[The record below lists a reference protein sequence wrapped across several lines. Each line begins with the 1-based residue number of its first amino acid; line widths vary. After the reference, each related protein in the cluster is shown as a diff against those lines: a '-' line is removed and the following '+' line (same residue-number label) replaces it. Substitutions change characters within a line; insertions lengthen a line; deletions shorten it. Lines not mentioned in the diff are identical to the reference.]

1 MFDRWTLKQ
10 KLLCTFTAIL
20 ALGGALIGVGL
31 VSTIN
36 LIEKVKWNDH
46 TYRVMQQSESM
57 LLSMVNIE
65 TGLRGFV
72 ASGDEKFLEPLKKG
86 QQDFGEHHSKAKSL
100 TSDNPSQQTRL
111 EGLMAKHQQFMEV
124 ANGLLT
130 QRREVNAGKSTLED
144 LLKEFRAGKDK
155 AAMDAFRSEIA
166 EFTKAESTLLDERS
180 AAMASTASA
189 TTYILALGGIG
200 LCLATAILGLVLGRS
215 VLRQLGGEPGSA
227 VEVADRVTG
236 GDLSVSIPV
245 KPNDTSSVMANLAR
259 MQDSLAT
266 LVSKVRQNSES
277 VATAS
282 AQIAQ
287 GNQDLSG
294 RTEKQ
299 ASALQQTAATMD
311 ELGSTV
317 RQNADSAKQ
326 ASQLA
331 QGASAVASQ
340 GKEVVGKVVTTMQ
353 GINESS
359 RRIGDII
366 SVIDG
371 IAFQTN
377 LLALNAA
384 VEAARAGEQGRGFA
398 VVASEVR
405 SLAQRSADAAKEI
418 KNLIGQSVRQV
429 EQGTLLVDEAGK
441 TMGEIVSSIQRV
453 TDIVAQISSANV
465 EQSTGVQQVGEAV
478 SQMDQATQQN
488 AALVEESAAAAESL
502 RAQAQQLVEAV
513 SVFKLAY
520 SGSADAV
527 KHSSPPAQSA
537 STERTTPR
545 SKPAGALPT
554 PRREQQPASTASTA
568 QTQQAGTT
576 VKVGHDEWASF

>member
-130 QRREVNAGKSTLED
+130 QRREVNAGKSTRED

-245 KPNDTSSVMANLAR
+245 RPNDTSSVMANLAR

-266 LVSKVRQNSES
+266 LVSKVRRNSES

-331 QGASAVASQ
+331 QGASVVASQ

-405 SLAQRSADAAKEI
+405 NLAQRSADAAKEI
-418 KNLIGQSVRQV
+418 KTLIGQSVQQV

-441 TMGEIVSSIQRV
+441 TMGEIVSSIRRV
-453 TDIVAQISSANV
+453 TDIVAEISSANV

-520 SGSADAV
+520 NGSADSV
-527 KHSSPPAQSA
+527 QHSPPPAKSA
-537 STERTTPR
+537 STERAAPR
-545 SKPAGALPT
+545 SKHAGEWPT
-554 PRREQQPASTASTA
+554 PRREQQPASTTNTA
-568 QTQQAGTT
+568 QIQQAETT
-576 VKVGHDEWASF
+576 VKVGRDEWASF

>member
-1 MFDRWTLKQ
+1 MLDRWSLKQ
-10 KLLCTFTAIL
+10 KLVFTFAAIL
-20 ALGGALIGVGL
+20 ALAGTLIGVGL
-31 VSTIN
+31 MSTTN
-36 LIEKVKWNDH
+36 LLEKVKWNDH

-111 EGLMAKHQQFMEV
+111 DSLMAQHRQFMEV
-124 ANGLLT
+124 ANGLLA
-130 QRREVNAGKSTLED
+130 QRRDVNAGKSTLEE

-155 AAMDAFRSEIA
+155 AAMDAFRGGIA

-189 TTYILALGGIG
+189 VTYILALGGVG
-200 LCLATAILGLVLGRS
+200 LCLATAVLGLVLGRS
-215 VLRQLGGEPGSA
+215 LLRQLGGEPGSA
-227 VEVADRVTG
+227 VHVADRVAG

-245 KPNDTSSVMANLAR
+245 KPGDTTSVMANLAR
-259 MQDSLAT
+259 MQHSLAT
-266 LVSKVRQNSES
+266 LVSTVRQNSES

-299 ASALQQTAATMD
+299 ASALQQTAATME

-326 ASQLA
+326 ANQLA
-331 QGASAVASQ
+331 QGASAVTSQ
-340 GKEVVGKVVTTMQ
+340 GREVVGKVVTTMR

-405 SLAQRSADAAKEI
+405 NLAQRSAEASKEI
-418 KNLIGQSVRQV
+418 KTLIGQSVQQV
-429 EQGTLLVDEAGK
+429 EQGTRLVDEAGEK
-441 TMGEIVSSIQRV
+441 MGEIVSSIQRV
-453 TDIVAQISSANV
+453 TDLVAEISSANV

-478 SQMDQATQQN
+478 NQMDQATQQN
-488 AALVEESAAAAESL
+488 AALVEESAAAAASL
-502 RAQAQQLVEAV
+502 TAQAQQLVEAV
-513 SVFKLAY
+513 SVFKVAY
-520 SGSADAV
+520 GGSADASH
-527 KHSSPPAQSA
+527 HSPSNAKSVRTDSPIRTGTMATARSTTQRTQQTASSAHIAQSQ
-537 STERTTPR
+537 R
-545 SKPAGALPT
+545 SGATAKAGD
-554 PRREQQPASTASTA
+554 E
-568 QTQQAGTT
+568 
-576 VKVGHDEWASF
+576 EWASF

>member
-86 QQDFGEHHSKAKSL
+86 QQDFGEHHIKAKSL

-200 LCLATAILGLVLGRS
+200 LCLATAVLGLVLGRS

-245 KPNDTSSVMANLAR
+245 RPNDTSSVMANLAR

-527 KHSSPPAQSA
+527 NHSSPPAKSA
-537 STERTTPR
+537 STERITPR
-545 SKPAGALPT
+545 SKHAGALPT

>member
-1 MFDRWTLKQ
+1 M
-10 KLLCTFTAIL
+10 
-20 ALGGALIGVGL
+20 
-31 VSTIN
+31 
-36 LIEKVKWNDH
+36 
-46 TYRVMQQSESM
+46 
-57 LLSMVNIE
+57 
-65 TGLRGFV
+65 
-72 ASGDEKFLEPLKKG
+72 
-86 QQDFGEHHSKAKSL
+86 
-100 TSDNPSQQTRL
+100 
-111 EGLMAKHQQFMEV
+111 
-124 ANGLLT
+124 
-130 QRREVNAGKSTLED
+130 
-144 LLKEFRAGKDK
+144 
-155 AAMDAFRSEIA
+155 
-166 EFTKAESTLLDERS
+166 LDERS

-189 TTYILALGGIG
+189 STYTLALGGIG
-200 LCLATAILGLVLGRS
+200 LCLATAVLGLVLGRS
-215 VLRQLGGEPGSA
+215 LLLQLGGEPGSA
-227 VEVADRVTG
+227 VHVADRVAG

-245 KPNDTSSVMANLAR
+245 RPDDATSVMANLAR

-299 ASALQQTAATMD
+299 ASALQQTAATME

-441 TMGEIVSSIQRV
+441 TMGEIVSSIRRV
-453 TDIVAQISSANV
+453 TDIVGEISSANV

-502 RAQAQQLVEAV
+502 RAQAQQLVEVV

-520 SGSADAV
+520 SGSADV
-527 KHSSPPAQSA
+527 SPRGPSLTQSI
-537 STERTTPR
+537 TIERATPR
-545 SKPAGALPT
+545 VQPAGKLPP
-554 PRREQQPASTASTA
+554 PRREQQAASAASSSQA
-568 QTQQAGTT
+568 QQTGQT
-576 VKVGHDEWASF
+576 VKVGDDEWASF